1 MTELQPVL
9 PTEQERNLALLSH
22 ALSFVEGGVVAPLL
36 LYIFRDQVQQSFAK
50 DGPKEASP
58 FVAFHSLQSLYFGLM
73 FVIISLP
80 VAVATCGWGLFITAP
95 LYLVFELIA
104 CIKAHAGLWYSLP
117 IAGPLAARVH
127 PPPWDARFE

>member
-1 MTELQPVL
+1 MTELQPAM
-9 PTEQERNLALLSH
+9 PSEEERNIALMGH

-36 LYIFRDQVQQSFAK
+36 MYLFRDQVQTALYK
-50 DGPKEASP
+50 DGPEKASP
-58 FVAFHSLQSLYFGLM
+58 FVAFHSLQSLYFGLI
-73 FVIISLP
+73 FVAISIP
-80 VAVATCGWGLFITAP
+80 VVVLTCGWGLFITVP
-95 LYLVFELIA
+95 IYLVFELIA